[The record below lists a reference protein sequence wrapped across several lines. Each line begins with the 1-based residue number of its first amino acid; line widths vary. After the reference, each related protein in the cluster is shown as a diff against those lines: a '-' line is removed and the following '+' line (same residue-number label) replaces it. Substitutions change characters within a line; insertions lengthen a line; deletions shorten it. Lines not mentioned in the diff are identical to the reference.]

1 MEKAL
6 RRSRKIKNMLFW
18 AFLLCG
24 FAIFAVETCVPK
36 YYQNKLRFEKMQLLR
51 KNNTLLEGST
61 KNLGLEKKAILT
73 DPFYN
78 EVIARSEL
86 GMVRFGESEIRVRPA
101 AAGAASLAQV
111 APDPPGFVVRF
122 LLLNKRLQQ
131 FLLCFAYVLIIVAFF
146 FFNQEEYESPR
157 LPRKV
162 YG

>member
-6 RRSRKIKNMLFW
+6 RRSRKIRNILFW

-24 FAIFAVETCVPK
+24 FAIFAVETCIPK
-36 YYQNKLRFEKMQLLR
+36 YYQNNKRFEKIELLKKYNR
-51 KNNTLLEGST
+51 MLEERAQ
-61 KNLGLEKKAILT
+61 NLAQEKRAILT

-78 EVIARSEL
+78 EVIARREL
-86 GMVRFGESEIRVRPA
+86 AMVKPGETEIRLRPA
-101 AAGAASLAQV
+101 IAEAPSLPEVSPA
-111 APDPPGFVVRF
+111 PPGLTVRL
-122 LLLNKRLQQ
+122 LLLNRRLQQ
-131 FLLCFAYVLIIVAFF
+131 FLLCFAYVLIVVAFL